1 VDGLGLVVR
10 FLLRRG
16 HEQQF
21 DDLVSA
27 TLAGI
32 RDEPGTLLYVSHAVI
47 GQPRVRVFYELYR
60 DRAAF
65 DTHEQQD
72 HVRTFLSEREAHV
85 ESFTVD
91 FVRPLDGT
99 PLDGT
104 GLDRTGTAAADRD
117 GASGPDRA
125 GPPRR

>member
-1 VDGLGLVVR
+1 VR
-10 FLLRRG
+10 FVLRPG

-27 TLAGI
+27 TLTGI
-32 RDEPGTLLYVSHAVI
+32 RGEPGTLLYASHAVI
-47 GQPRVRVFYELYR
+47 GQPRVRLFYELYR

-65 DTHEQQD
+65 DAHEQQD
-72 HVRTFLSEREAHV
+72 HVRGFLAGREEHV

-99 PLDGT
+99 ALPG
-104 GLDRTGTAAADRD
+104 
-117 GASGPDRA
+117 GAG
-125 GPPRR
+125 

>member
-1 VDGLGLVVR
+1 MDGLGLVVR
-10 FLLRRG
+10 FVLRSG

-21 DDLVSA
+21 DDLVSG
-27 TLAGI
+27 TIAGV
-32 RDEPGTLLYVSHAVI
+32 RDEPGTRLYASHAVI
-47 GQPRVRVFYELYR
+47 GQPRVRLFYELYR

-72 HVRTFLSEREAHV
+72 HVRTFLAEREAHV

-91 FVRPLDGT
+91 FIR

-104 GLDRTGTAAADRD
+104 GLPGTR
-117 GASGPDRA
+117 
-125 GPPRR
+125 